1 MASSR
6 PEETIRFPIAVD
18 SPPGTIIPARPSRS
32 SMVRTS
38 TGSTPKAL
46 RISACSRKSPWS
58 ARTPIFF
65 WPLSPLPSTG
75 SEPLSLRE
83 VAHLPA
89 HHRLAE
95 ALARLGD
102 DLRIPKVGRGPYY
115 GHRALL
121 RVAALEDPAP
131 DEDPVGPELHHQR
144 RVGGGCDPSRGKEHH
159 RQLPVLSDPAHQVVG
174 RPEGLG
180 LGHQL
185 LRAKGGKASD
195 PADYR
200 AHVAD
205 GLDDVAGPGFA
216 FGADH
221 GSPLAD

>member
-38 TGSTPKAL
+38 TGSTPRAF

-65 WPLSPLPSTG
+65 RSLSPLPSTG

-83 VAHLPA
+83 VTHLPA
-89 HHRLAE
+89 HHRLAQ

-102 DLRIPKVGRGPYY
+102 DLRIPEVGRGLHDS
-115 GHRALL
+115 GRALL
-121 RVAALEDPAP
+121 RVAALEDAAP
-131 DEDPVGPELHHQR
+131 DEDPVSPELHHQR
-144 RVGGGCDPSRGKEHH
+144 RVGGRCDPARREEHDG
-159 RQLPVLSDPAHQVVG
+159 QLPV
-174 RPEGLG
+174 
-180 LGHQL
+180 
-185 LRAKGGKASD
+185 
-195 PADYR
+195 
-200 AHVAD
+200 
-205 GLDDVAGPGFA
+205 
-216 FGADH
+216 
-221 GSPLAD
+221 